1 MEIYPSHDELIS
13 MMYEADVSNK
23 GYISENDFLYII
35 AKQKYDYKNKLYADA
50 RDAFIALGGKSD
62 LSGTISTKKI
72 EETLKNN
79 FELSDDLE
87 VIIFYLESVEENIS

>member
-1 MEIYPSHDELIS
+1 MEIYPSHDELVS

-87 VIIFYLESVEENIS
+87 VIFFYLESIEENLS